1 MGSEM
6 CIRDRYNIHHV
17 YDKLKTMGFAR
28 ASSYAR
34 ADNKTRCG
42 NATRDR
48 EWRYADLNE
57 MYDGVVRPG
66 GIEPPF
72 AP

>member
-1 MGSEM
+1 
-6 CIRDRYNIHHV
+6 
-17 YDKLKTMGFAR
+17 MGFAR